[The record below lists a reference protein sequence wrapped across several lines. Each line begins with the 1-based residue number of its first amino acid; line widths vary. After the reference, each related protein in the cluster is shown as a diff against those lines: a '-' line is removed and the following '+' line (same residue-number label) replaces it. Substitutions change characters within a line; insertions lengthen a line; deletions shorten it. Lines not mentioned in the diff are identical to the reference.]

1 MSMMDDLP
9 LYLYLSAQSVS
20 AAVDRLGASRAKSS
34 LGAYLVFKRALVIHR
49 MQASNEGIPP
59 PNSIVTGTASVAFVQ
74 AHIDVGLC
82 YVPEKVNELVGGNT
96 ISESLSTLA
105 GSSQNSKALMSTH
118 PWLERPFFVPF
129 GAGRD
134 TGKGYRKAKW
144 PSNGPSDTV
153 DRWQSQTK
161 KPLVYVPATSPKEYV
176 FEALEERDLEKLFN
190 IGQSRPT
197 LEKPDLVDA
206 AIWWFRFA
214 DLAQRFQHEPS
225 EDELQAAFIDDLDLT
240 DREINA
246 VFAEPT
252 VPEAPE
258 LTLGGEE

>member
-1 MSMMDDLP
+1 MPLMDDLP
-9 LYLYLSAQSVS
+9 LYLSAQSVS

-34 LGAYLVFKRALVIHR
+34 LGDYLVFKRALVIRR
-49 MQASNEGIPP
+49 MQSSSESSAP
-59 PNSIVTGTASVAFVQ
+59 PNSVITGTASAAFLQ

-82 YVPEKVNELVGGNT
+82 YVPEKVNELVGGET

-105 GSSQNSKALMSTH
+105 GSSQNSRALKSTH

-129 GAGRD
+129 GADRD

-161 KPLVYVPATSPKEYV
+161 KPLVYVSGTSPKEYV
-176 FEALEERDLEKLFN
+176 FESLEERDLEELFN
-190 IGQSRPT
+190 IRPSRST
-197 LEKPDLVDA
+197 SEKPDLVDA
-206 AIWWFRFA
+206 AIWWFRFT
-214 DLAQRFQHEPS
+214 DLAQHFQHEPS
-225 EDELQAAFIDDLDLT
+225 EDELRATFIDDLGLT

-252 VPEAPE
+252 VSEASEP
-258 LTLGGEE
+258 TLAWEE